1 MNPLD
6 IKGEYTIRIPI
17 TGMFLN
23 THLEIHNTNLI
34 TFYGE
39 SFFLNRMINDT
50 FNPIEYICLGNATI
64 KPTKKD
70 LRLGNETIRKKCAR
84 NVDIDKRKQI
94 ILTCTFDV
102 KEVYGTSEI
111 GVAND
116 TILISHDVY
125 TPINDEF
132 LTPNTGEIEIIYT
145 FTIRTGSYK
154 YGWTLSNLTN
164 VYYAAEPNKVVSV
177 FEADGTGYRKVN
189 SKANL
194 NTITQTPA
202 FYYDTINK
210 NIYIKTID
218 GNHPDYKEIIIQTE

>member
-17 TGMFLN
+17 RGMFLN
-23 THLEIHNTNLI
+23 TTLEIHNTNLI

-39 SFFLNRMINDT
+39 SFFLNRMVNDT
-50 FNPIEYICLGNATI
+50 FQPIEYICLGNASL

-70 LRLGNETIRKKCAR
+70 LTLGNETIRKKCAR
-84 NVDIDKRKQI
+84 SVTLDKKKQI
-94 ILTCTFDV
+94 ILTTTFDI

-132 LTPNTGEIEIIYT
+132 LSTNTGEIEIVYT

-154 YGWTLSNLTN
+154 YGWTLSNLTD
-164 VYYAAEPNKVVSV
+164 VYYAVEPNTVVSV
-177 FEADGTGYRKVN
+177 FEADGTGYSKVN
-189 SKANL
+189 NKTTLANMD
-194 NTITQTPA
+194 TPA
-202 FYYDTINK
+202 FYYDIRNK
-210 NIYIKTID
+210 NIYIKTSD